1 MNLLENPVV
10 QGIGRI
16 ADFII
21 LNLLWILCS
30 IPIITI
36 GASTTALFTVMLKL
50 VKNEEG
56 YIAKGF
62 LKAFKEN
69 FRQSTLIWLIF
80 LAVGFVLVMDFSAL
94 KLMPV
99 QMAAFM
105 QILFL
110 IMTALVI
117 CAAVYAFALQARF
130 VNTVKNTLK
139 NAVILVFA
147 RLPYTMLILALI
159 ILPIF
164 VTFQSGQTLVI
175 GLMLWMFVGVAAVV
189 WLQSFVLRHIFKK
202 LEEPVL
208 AEDTESAEDTEQQ
221 IR

>member
-10 QGIGRI
+10 QGISRV

-21 LNLLWILCS
+21 LNLLWIFCS

-36 GASTTALFTVMLKL
+36 GASTTALYTVMLKL

-56 YIAKGF
+56 YIVRGF
-62 LKAFKEN
+62 FKAFKEN
-69 FRQSTLIWLIF
+69 FKQSTLIWLVF
-80 LAVGFVLVMDFSAL
+80 LVIGFMLVVDFSAL
-94 KLMPV
+94 RLMPV

-110 IMTALVI
+110 IMACLVI
-117 CAAVYAFALQARF
+117 CTAIYAFALQARF

-147 RLPYTMLILALI
+147 RLPYTVLLLLLAVG
-159 ILPIF
+159 PVV
-164 VTFQSGQTLVI
+164 VTFRTGQTLAI
-175 GLMLWMFVGVAAVV
+175 GMLLWLFVGVALVT
-189 WLQSFVLRHIFKK
+189 WLQSFLLRNIFKK
-202 LEEPVL
+202 LEQP
-208 AEDTESAEDTEQQ
+208 AEAESTENAEGAEQ
-221 IR
+221 